1 MRQKEASGNL
11 HNPLCTDKKGHKG
24 QKRKPLLATF
34 MDCPWT
40 VMDCRKA
47 AAARLSGK
55 SAEAAVE
62 GDTKAHI
69 SSLFEISWDNLWRL
83 SSLLPWSFFIC
94 SSWDFESR
102 RLLIFPKL
110 PKDCPTLVNL
120 KPDLH
125 DVSIFRHHAEC
136 TGQCLMLVLWKPLWI
151 LTSTALESWKLVDS
165 LKFWFSESWTL
176 LQRRMAAT
184 RRLQKEL
191 GDLRKAA
198 GKSFRD
204 IQVIF
209 GIGFGFKSDFV

>member
-125 DVSIFRHHAEC
+125 DVSIFQHHAEC
-136 TGQCLMLVLWKPLWI
+136 TGQCFMLVLYSGSIFGCWPQLLLRVESLLI
-151 LTSTALESWKLVDS
+151 LSNFGFQRVGHCCRGEWRPPGDCRRSLETWG
-165 LKFWFSESWTL
+165 
-176 LQRRMAAT
+176 
-184 RRLQKEL
+184 RRLANPSETS
-191 GDLRKAA
+191 R
-198 GKSFRD
+198 
-204 IQVIF
+204 
-209 GIGFGFKSDFV
+209 